1 MKSEYL
7 SSIIKHSETYKTLA
21 EKTLERIPED
31 KIKWNYNEVSNSI
44 GVIVK
49 HISGNMLSRWTD
61 FLTTDGEKEWR
72 HRDSEFENDIHS
84 KKELMKKWN
93 EGWKCY
99 FKALNSLKDEDLTK
113 KILIRNEKHTV
124 EDAINRQLAHY
135 SYHIGQIVYLAK
147 MICGEDWISLSVP
160 KNKSK
165 EYNLEK
171 FAKQRV

>member
-21 EKTLERIPED
+21 EKTLDRIPED
-31 KIKWNYNEVSNSI
+31 MIQWEYNEVSNSI

-72 HRDSEFENDIHS
+72 HRDSEFENDIHN

-99 FKALNSLKDEDLTK
+99 FKALNSLKEEDLK
-113 KILIRNEKHTV
+113 RIILIRNEEHTV

-147 MICGEDWISLSVP
+147 LICGEDWISLSVP
-160 KNKSK
+160 KGKSK
-165 EYNLEK
+165 EFNLEK
-171 FAKQRV
+171 FAKT